1 MKLIMKKIFSI
12 SAILAACVLALGL
25 SGCDSKELDTAQY
38 SDKDVKLASFGPNPV
53 MRGATLRFFGSNLDK
68 IVEVSVPGLEA
79 ITDIEVVSSGNP
91 SEIRI
96 QLPVEGAEVGKV
108 TLKSKDG
115 KVLLTQSELTYT
127 EPIIFDSFSPA
138 EAMPGDVITVKGD
151 YMNLVKSVTF
161 EGGAI
166 VTEIAHNGRHEASF
180 KVPSKAIT
188 GKIILSDEGKI
199 ANLLYSEADLT
210 IGDPTVKSL
219 AVEVAKPEGAATI
232 TGSFLDMID
241 KVVFEGEAEVTA
253 LTLNE
258 DATEISLAIP
268 AGAKSGEV
276 KAVSHAGKEFVAG
289 EIEMVIPTGLAAAP
303 APVKAGATLEISG
316 SDLDVVT
323 GVDFP
328 AAANCEFELAD
339 GIIKVVV
346 PAAATEGD
354 IALNMANGEN
364 VTVAYTLVH
373 PAVTAVAPVELMAG
387 ETITVTGTDLDLV
400 TGVTLGGKPVEFT
413 AEAEKIVVQ
422 TANTSV
428 SGKLVLTLAN
438 GEKVEPEDAIT
449 LSYDSFI
456 IVNDMPAAE
465 HIGAIVTLKGENFMM
480 IENIYIGEEKVSKY
494 NLRSDDEIQFVM
506 PWNKVGTYSMYFHL
520 LSGDVETCPQ
530 TIDVLLE
537 QDIMTVWEGSLQI
550 TWNDGGRVTVPAASF
565 TGIPAGS
572 KLRFYYTQVDQQWDQ
587 AQLNYG
593 NWTGINFD
601 DPAGT
606 VINGTLVPT
615 DVYGWFT
622 DGILDRCTEVVLTKE
637 ILENIQAN
645 KGDCEDKT
653 ACGII
658 IQGSGLTFTKIEIVC
673 DIPQEVTIYEGPTAL
688 TWGDDGRFGLAMTY
702 FEAAKPGSQLI
713 FYLEQ
718 TENWGQ
724 AQLNDGWWA
733 NADMNFPEIG
743 GAYITTD
750 NLGGKDVTRIALT
763 LTEEVLDHILATA
776 GDYFGLNTN
785 YQGDGRVG
793 MVVQGSDMIINKVC
807 IL

>member
-1 MKLIMKKIFSI
+1 MKKIFSI

-25 SGCDSKELDTAQY
+25 SGCSSKELDTDQY

-53 MRGATLRFFGSNLDK
+53 MRGATLRFFGSNLDR
-68 IVEVSVPGLEA
+68 IVEVSVPGLDP
-79 ITDIEVVSSGNP
+79 ITDIEVVTSGNP

-96 QLPVEGAEVGKV
+96 QLPAEGAQVGKIS
-108 TLKSKDG
+108 LKSSDG
-115 KVLLTQSELTYT
+115 KVFTTQVDVEYT
-127 EPIIFDSFSPA
+127 EPIVFDSFSPA

-151 YMNLVKSVTF
+151 YMNLVQSVTF

-166 VTEIAHNGRHEASF
+166 VTEINHNGRHEASF

-188 GKIILSDEGKI
+188 GKIILSDEGAI
-199 ANLLYSEADLT
+199 ANLLYSEEDLV

-219 AVEVAKPEGAATI
+219 TVAVAKPGENAVVKGAY
-232 TGSFLDMID
+232 LDMID
-241 KVVFEGEAEVTA
+241 KVVFEGGAEVSDLA
-253 LTLNE
+253 LNE
-258 DATEISLAIP
+258 DATEFSLAIP
-268 AGAKSGEV
+268 AGAQSGEV
-276 KAVSHAGKEFVAG
+276 KAVSHAAKEFVAG
-289 EIEMVIPTGLAAAP
+289 EIELVIPTDVAAAP
-303 APVKAGATLEISG
+303 SPVKAGADLVISG
-316 SDLDVVT
+316 NDLDVVT
-323 GVDFP
+323 SVDFP
-328 AAANCEFELAD
+328 GASGVEFVFAEDA
-339 GIIKVVV
+339 ITVTV
-346 PAAATEGD
+346 PATATEGD
-354 IALNMANGEN
+354 IALNMASGEAVN
-364 VTVAYTLVH
+364 VAFTLVH
-373 PAVTAVAPVELMAG
+373 PVVSAIAPVELMAG
-387 ETITVTGTDLDLV
+387 ETITVTGTDLDLI

-494 NLRSDDEIQFVM
+494 NLRSDNEIQFVM

-673 DIPQEVTIYEGPTAL
+673 DIPQEVTIYEGPTTL

-718 TENWGQ
+718 TDAWGQ
-724 AQLNDGWWA
+724 VQLNDGWWA

-763 LTEEVLDHILATA
+763 LTADILDHILATS
-776 GDYFGLNTN
+776 GDYFGLNSQF
-785 YQGDGRVG
+785 QGDGRVA
-793 MVVQGSDMIINKVC
+793 MVIQGSDMIINKVC

>member
-115 KVLLTQSELTYT
+115 KVLTTQSELTYT
-127 EPIIFDSFSPA
+127 EPIIFDSFSPL

-151 YMNLVKSVTF
+151 YMNLVKSVIF
-161 EGGAI
+161 EGGA
-166 VTEIAHNGRHEASF
+166 VVSEINHNGRHEASF
-180 KVPSKAIT
+180 VVPSKAIT
-188 GKIILSDEGKI
+188 GKIVLSDEGKI

-241 KVVFEGEAEVTA
+241 KVVFEGGAEVSA

-258 DATEISLAIP
+258 DATEISLQIP
-268 AGAKSGEV
+268 ATAKTGDV

-289 EIEMVIPTGLAAAP
+289 AIEMVIPTGLAAAP
-303 APVKAGATLEISG
+303 APVKAGANLVISG

-328 AAANCEFELAD
+328 GAAGCEFELGED
-339 GIIKVVV
+339 GITVAV
-346 PAAATEGD
+346 PAKATEGD
-354 IALNMANGEN
+354 IVLNMANGES

-373 PAVTAVAPVELMAG
+373 PAVTSVAPVELMAG
-387 ETITVTGTDLDLV
+387 GTITVSGTDLDLI
-400 TGVTLGGKPVEFT
+400 TKVTLGGKDVEFT
-413 AEAEKIVVQ
+413 AEAEKLTVQ
-422 TANTSV
+422 TTNTSV

-438 GEKVEPEDAIT
+438 GETVEPDDEIT

-456 IVNDMPAAE
+456 IVNEMPSAQ
-465 HIGAIVTLKGENFMM
+465 HIGAAVTLKGENFMM
-480 IENIYIGEEKVSKY
+480 IDRIYVGEAKVSQY
-494 NLRSDDEIQFVM
+494 VERTDNVLTFIM
-506 PWNKVGTYSMYFHL
+506 PYNKVGTYSITFEL
-520 LSGDVETCPQ
+520 LSGDKEVCPT
-530 TIDVLLE
+530 TIEVLL
-537 QDIMTVWEGSLQI
+537 QQNISVLWEGNVDLGAWSI
-550 TWNDGGRVTVPAASF
+550 NWE
-565 TGIPAGS
+565 IPADTFTKTDLKVGQEI
-572 KLRFYYTQVDQQWDQ
+572 RYYVTRTADFWQIQFFDGHWSALVVDES
-587 AQLNYG
+587 
-593 NWTGINFD
+593 
-601 DPAGT
+601 
-606 VINGTLVPT
+606 
-615 DVYGWFT
+615 T
-622 DGILDRCTEVVLTKE
+622 DGSNNINSNKMDISAGYVHVKVTED
-637 ILENIQAN
+637 ILE
-645 KGDCEDKT
+645 KYTTLTDWGY
-653 ACGII
+653 CGII
-658 IQGSGLTFTKIEIVC
+658 QGESLILTKIEVVEEV
-673 DIPQEVTIYEGPTAL
+673 PQEITIYEGPTML

-702 FEAAKPGSQLI
+702 FEAAQPGSKLI

-733 NADMNFPEIG
+733 NGDMNFPEIG

-750 NLGGKDVTRIALT
+750 NLGGKDVTKIELT
-763 LTEEVLDHILATA
+763 LTKEVLDHILATA